1 MKNYLSDEA
10 VDVSMSEI
18 VWQDDRLKQFSI
30 LNYELFSS
38 RKPLNNVGILLIL
51 NKMIFLR

>member
-18 VWQDDRLKQFSI
+18 MWQDDGLKQFSI